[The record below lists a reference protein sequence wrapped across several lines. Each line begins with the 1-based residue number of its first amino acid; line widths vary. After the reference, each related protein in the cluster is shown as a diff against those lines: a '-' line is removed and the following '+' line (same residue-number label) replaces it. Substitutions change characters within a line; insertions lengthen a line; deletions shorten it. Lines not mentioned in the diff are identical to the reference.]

1 MGIGETIFASV
12 YGRISAASEEA
23 GLAERRRQLIAGA
36 RGRVLEIGGGLGAN
50 LPYYG
55 PEAESVTLTEPGPAM
70 AKRLEG
76 HLAERTA
83 ELSFGVE
90 LVRAPAEQLPF
101 EQDSFDTVV
110 STLVLCAVGD
120 QGLALSELRRVLKP
134 GGQLLFLEHVRGDGR
149 TATMQDRLNW
159 LNRLVVRCNCNRDT
173 LQSITACG
181 FTVSTLEHGELP
193 KAPPFVRP
201 MIVGSAR

>member
-1 MGIGETIFASV
+1 VGIGETIFAGT
-12 YGRISAASEEA
+12 YERFTAASEEA
-23 GLAERRRQLIAGA
+23 GLAERRRELIAGA

-50 LPYYG
+50 LAYYG
-55 PEAESVTLTEPGPAM
+55 PEVESVTLAEPGPAM

-76 HLAERTA
+76 RLAERRG

-90 LVRAPAEQLPF
+90 LVRAPAERLPF
-101 EQDSFDTVV
+101 ERDSFDTVV

-120 QGLALSELRRVLKP
+120 QRRALSELRRVLKP

-149 TATMQDRLNW
+149 TGTMQDRLNW

-173 LQSITACG
+173 LASITASG
-181 FTVSTLEHGELP
+181 FTVSSLEHGELP

-201 MIVGSAR
+201 LIVGSAR